1 MSRSRRGFTLIELLV
16 VIAIIAVLM
25 ALLIPAVQ
33 KVREAA
39 ARTETL
45 NSLKQIA
52 LATHTFH
59 DSARHLPS
67 AYGQEG
73 SITGSIF
80 IHLLPYLEQ
89 KGLYEGDNA
98 KWLTTPVK
106 SYQSGL
112 DSTTGNLNGKT
123 SFAANIR
130 VFSNDGFDTPYGA
143 AVPLAVNTKDMPCNM
158 AITAISDGAGN
169 TIAFTT
175 RFARCNGEDTLYSG
189 FPNSA
194 NSPFFGAGTHVLPAA
209 KANSPD
215 LAFQIEPRGTLCNNL
230 PSLYGHAFS
239 TTGLL
244 IATADG
250 GSKIISTGIAPDIF
264 QKAIK
269 PNDGL
274 SGVNLD

>member
-33 KVREAA
+33 KVRDAA

-45 NSLKQIA
+45 NGLKQIA

-67 AYGQEG
+67 AYGTEG
-73 SITGSIF
+73 SYTASIF
-80 IHLLPYLEQ
+80 IHLLPYVEQ
-89 KGLYEGDNA
+89 KGLYEDQA
-98 KWLTTPVK
+98 KWLTSPVK
-106 SYQSGL
+106 TYQSSL
-112 DSTTGNLNGKT
+112 DSSTGNMNGKT

-130 VFSNDGFDTPYGA
+130 VFSNDGADTPLGV
-143 AVPLAVNTKDMPCNM
+143 AVPVQQFMPCNIP
-158 AITAISDGAGN
+158 ITAISDGTSN

-175 RFARCNGEDTLYSG
+175 RFARCNAADTL
-189 FPNSA
+189 FREAPNTT
-194 NSPFFGAGTHVLPAA
+194 NGPFFGAGTHEKPAA
-209 KANSPD
+209 KINAVD
-215 LAFQIEPRGTLCNNL
+215 LAFQIEPRGTLCNNAE
-230 PSLYGHAFS
+230 SIYGHAFS

-250 GSKIISTGIAPDIF
+250 GSKIISTGIAPDMF

>member
-1 MSRSRRGFTLIELLV
+1 MFRSRRGFTLIELLV

-45 NSLKQIA
+45 NGLKQIA

-67 AYGQEG
+67 AYGTEG
-73 SITGSIF
+73 SYTASIF
-80 IHLLPYLEQ
+80 IHLLPYVEQ
-89 KGLYEGDNA
+89 KGLYEDQP
-98 KWLTTPVK
+98 KWLTAPVK
-106 SYQSGL
+106 TYQSSL
-112 DSTTGNLNGKT
+112 DSSTGNMNGKT

-130 VFSNDGFDTPYGA
+130 LFSNDGADVPLGV
-143 AVPLAVNTKDMPCNM
+143 AVPVQQFMPSNITLS
-158 AITAISDGAGN
+158 AITNADGTGN

-175 RFARCNGEDTLYSG
+175 RFARCNAADTL
-189 FPNSA
+189 FREAPNTT
-194 NSPFFGAGTHVLPAA
+194 NGPYFGAGTHEKPASKINA
-209 KANSPD
+209 VD
-215 LAFQIEPRGTLCNNL
+215 LAFQIEPRGTLCNNAE
-230 PSLYGHAFS
+230 SLYGHAFS

-250 GSKIISTGIAPDIF
+250 ASKIISTGIAPDIF

-269 PNDGL
+269 FNDGL